1 MNSINLNGYS
11 LEILAYGETMEKI
24 IYKNANYYALKNN
37 TEYKIRLTNN
47 KDVRTDAHI
56 WIDEEKVGVWRIN
69 PYSRI
74 TIERP
79 VNLDRKFTL
88 VKETSY
94 YAREAGIEL
103 GLQTN
108 GLIKVEFKPEKYSTY
123 VPKVNEYNDYYNK
136 QEYDP
141 TGVHYLCKAY
151 TDTVT
156 PADKIHR
163 FCAMNDSSYD
173 RYVSNTLLSP
183 GATVLGNH
191 SDQTFKRTE
200 PIENIDT
207 SNITIIHARLVVDE
221 DKTTN
226 RRNYIHLR
234 EANNINHQ
242 TLVPPPIR
250 ENPSRP
256 SKCLMNNNYEASNKQ
271 WLDRYSGR
279 YMN

>member
-11 LEILAYGETMEKI
+11 LEILAHGEIMEKI
-24 IYKNANYYALKNN
+24 IYKNANYYALEND

-47 KDVRTDAHI
+47 KNVRTDAHI
-56 WIDEEKVGVWRIN
+56 WIDDQKVGVWRIN

-79 VNLDRKFTL
+79 ANLNRKFTL
-88 VKETSY
+88 VKEISY
-94 YAREAGIEL
+94 RAKEAGIEL

-108 GLIKVEFKPEKYSTY
+108 GLVKVEFKPEKYSSY
-123 VPKVNEYNDYYNK
+123 VPEVADYNDYYSK
-136 QEYDP
+136 QTYDP

-173 RYVSNTLLSP
+173 RYISNTLLSP
-183 GATVLGNH
+183 GATVLGSQSN
-191 SDQTFKRTE
+191 QTFKRTE
-200 PIENIDT
+200 SIENIDT
-207 SNITIIHARLVVDE
+207 SNITIIYARLVVDE
-221 DKTTN
+221 DHPTN

-234 EANNINHQ
+234 EANNMNHQ

-250 ENPSRP
+250 EHPSRP
-256 SKCLMNNNYEASNKQ
+256 SKCFENNNYEASNKQ